1 MAYPE
6 LSPWT
11 SLLWQRSLAASTISP
26 RLTALNTIYTLRI
39 PQFIAWASLLN
50 SKLTYPAS
58 YSTSPSGELIS
69 FSNLTCSK
77 VSPWSSS
84 PSQLMTTPSSQL
96 HRPKSYNH
104 LWFFSHTHIPHPN
117 PPENSTDYTFKVYQ
131 EPNASS
137 IPSLQ
142 PPLSNHQH
150 LAPGI
155 TP

>member
-1 MAYPE
+1 MLAYPE

-96 HRPKSYNH
+96 HRPNPRIIFDSS
-104 LWFFSHTHIPHPN
+104 LIHTFHIPTHQK
-117 PPENSTDYTFKVYQ
+117 TLLT
-131 EPNASS
+131 
-137 IPSLQ
+137 IPSKYIENPMTPQYLHYTHPYQ
-142 PPLSNHQH
+142 ITSIWHQ
-150 LAPGI
+150 G
-155 TP
+155 